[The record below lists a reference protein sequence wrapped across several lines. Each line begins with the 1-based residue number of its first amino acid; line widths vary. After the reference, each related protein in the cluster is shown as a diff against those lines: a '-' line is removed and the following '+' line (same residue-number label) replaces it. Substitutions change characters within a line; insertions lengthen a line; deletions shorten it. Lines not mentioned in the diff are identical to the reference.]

1 MEDKLIY
8 LDNNSTTPIDPR
20 VLEVMMP
27 YFTNQFGNA
36 SSSHLF
42 GLSIKKDVEDSRR
55 QVANLIGANS
65 SEIIFTSGA
74 TEAIN
79 LAIKGLAQAYSS
91 KGNHII
97 TVATEHKAI
106 LDTCG
111 YLESIGFEITYLPVE
126 EDGLLDL
133 NLLKDSIR
141 TDTILVSV
149 MHVNNE
155 TGVIQPIKEIA
166 QLVHEKGA
174 IFMSDC
180 TQSAG
185 KIKVDVQDLGID
197 ALCLSAH
204 KMYGPK
210 GIGALYLNK
219 KLKKIPSQIHG
230 GGQESNFRSG
240 TLNVPGIVGL
250 GMACRLARLGM
261 TLNETK
267 ITELRDYLETELLKI
282 KGSKVNGSKSQRIY
296 NTSNI
301 FFPNV
306 NANILIDKLENIA
319 VSNGSACSS
328 EIFQASHVLVSM
340 GLSDEEAFSCIR
352 VSLNKNNTEKEVIN
366 FLKKLKRIIN
376 A

>member
-1 MEDKLIY
+1 MDNNLIY
-8 LDNNSTTPIDPR
+8 FDNNSTTPIDPR
-20 VLEVMMP
+20 VLESMMP
-27 YFTNQFGNA
+27 YLTNQFGNA
-36 SSSHLF
+36 SSSHRF
-42 GLSIKKDVEDSRR
+42 GVSIKKSVEDARN
-55 QVANLIGANS
+55 QVADLIGANS
-65 SEIIFTSGA
+65 NEIIFTSGA

-79 LAIKGLAQAYSS
+79 LALKGISQAYSNR
-91 KGNHII
+91 GNHIV
-97 TVATEHKAI
+97 TVSTEHKAV
-106 LDTCG
+106 LDTCE
-111 YLESIGFEITYLPVE
+111 YLETIGFEVTYLAVK

-133 NLLKDSIR
+133 DLVKDSIR
-141 TDTILVSV
+141 TDTLLVAV
-149 MHVNNE
+149 MQVNNE
-155 TGVIQPIKEIA
+155 TGVIQQIKEIA
-166 QLVHEKGA
+166 QLAHEKGA
-174 IFMSDC
+174 IFMCDC

-197 ALCLSAH
+197 VLCLSAH

-240 TLNVPGIVGL
+240 TLNVPGIIGL
-250 GMACRLARLGM
+250 GKACELAMMEM

-267 ITELRDYLETELLKI
+267 ITELRDYLETELLKF
-282 KGSKVNGSKSQRIY
+282 KGSKVNGNKNQRIY

-328 EIFQASHVLVSM
+328 EIFQPSHVLTSM
-340 GLSDEEAFSCIR
+340 GLNSDVAFNSIR
-352 VSLNKNNTEKEVIN
+352 FSFGKYNTKGELLDSIVILKNLILE
-366 FLKKLKRIIN
+366 
-376 A
+376 

>member
-8 LDNNSTTPIDPR
+8 FDNNSTTPIDPR

-42 GLSIKKDVEDSRR
+42 GLSIKKDVEVARR
-55 QVANLIGANS
+55 QVANLIGADS

-97 TVATEHKAI
+97 TVATEHKAV

-111 YLESIGFEITYLPVE
+111 YLESIGFEVTYLPVK

-141 TDTILVSV
+141 KDTILVSV

-155 TGVIQPIKEIA
+155 TGVIQPIKEIS

-174 IFMSDC
+174 IFISDC

-185 KIKVDVQDLGID
+185 KIKIDVQDLGID
-197 ALCLSAH
+197 ALCMSAH

-219 KLKKIPSQIHG
+219 KIKKIPSQIHG
-230 GGQESNFRSG
+230 GGQERNFRSG
-240 TLNVPGIVGL
+240 TLNVPGIVGF
-250 GMACRLARLGM
+250 GMACRLARLGL
-261 TLNETK
+261 TINETK

-282 KGSKVNGSKSQRIY
+282 KGSKVNGNKNQRIY

-352 VSLNKNNTEKEVIN
+352 VSLSKNNTEIEVIN
-366 FLKKLKRIIN
+366 FLEKLKRIIN

>member
-1 MEDKLIY
+1 LENKLIY
-8 LDNNSTTPIDPR
+8 LDNNSTTQIDPR

-42 GLSIKKDVEDSRR
+42 GISIKKDVEDARR

-79 LAIKGLAQAYSS
+79 LAIKGLSQAYSS

-97 TVATEHKAI
+97 TVATEHKAV

-111 YLESIGFEITYLPVE
+111 YLESIGFEVTYLAVK

-197 ALCLSAH
+197 VLCLSAH

-210 GIGALYLNK
+210 GIGALYISKN
-219 KLKKIPSQIHG
+219 LKRIPSQIHG
-230 GGQESNFRSG
+230 GGQENNFRSG
-240 TLNVPGIVGL
+240 TLNVPGIIGF
-250 GMACRLARLGM
+250 GMACRLARLGL
-261 TLNETK
+261 TFNETK
-267 ITELRDYLETELLKI
+267 TTELRDYLETELLKF
-282 KGSKVNGSKSQRIY
+282 KGSKVNGSKNQRIY

-319 VSNGSACSS
+319 ISNGSACSS
-328 EIFQASHVLVSM
+328 EIIQPSHVLSSM
-340 GLSDEEAFSCIR
+340 GFREEEAFNCFRI
-352 VSLNKNNTEKEVIN
+352 SLGKENTKQEILE
-366 FLKKLKRIIN
+366 FLKKLQSIMLV
-376 A
+376 

>member
-1 MEDKLIY
+1 LEDKLIY
-8 LDNNSTTPIDPR
+8 FDNNSTTPIDPR

-42 GLSIKKDVEDSRR
+42 GLSIKKDVEVARR
-55 QVANLIGANS
+55 QVANLIGADS

-97 TVATEHKAI
+97 TVATEHKAV

-111 YLESIGFEITYLPVE
+111 YLESIGFEVTYLPVK

-141 TDTILVSV
+141 KDTILVSV

-155 TGVIQPIKEIA
+155 TGVIQPIKEIS

-174 IFMSDC
+174 IFISDC

-185 KIKVDVQDLGID
+185 KIKIDVQDLGID
-197 ALCLSAH
+197 ALCMSAH

-219 KLKKIPSQIHG
+219 KIKKIPSQIHG
-230 GGQESNFRSG
+230 GGQERNFRSG
-240 TLNVPGIVGL
+240 TLNVPGIVGF
-250 GMACRLARLGM
+250 GMACRLARLGL
-261 TLNETK
+261 TINETK

-282 KGSKVNGSKSQRIY
+282 KGSKVNGNKNQRIY

-352 VSLNKNNTEKEVIN
+352 VSLSKNNTEIEVIN
-366 FLKKLKRIIN
+366 FLEKLKRIIN

>member
-1 MEDKLIY
+1 M
-8 LDNNSTTPIDPR
+8 DNNSTTPIDPR
-20 VLEVMMP
+20 VLECMMP
-27 YFTNQFGNA
+27 YLTNQFGNA
-36 SSSHLF
+36 SSSHHF
-42 GLSIKKDVEDSRR
+42 GVSIKKSVEEARR
-55 QVANLIGANS
+55 QVADLIGANS
-65 SEIIFTSGA
+65 SEIFFTSGA

-97 TVATEHKAI
+97 TVATEHKAV

-111 YLESIGFEITYLPVE
+111 YLESIGFEVTYLPVE

-155 TGVIQPIKEIA
+155 TGVIQSIKEIA

-210 GIGALYLNK
+210 GVGALYISKN
-219 KLKKIPSQIHG
+219 LKKIPSQIHG
-230 GGQESNFRSG
+230 GGQESNLRSG

-261 TLNETK
+261 ALNEAK
-267 ITELRDYLETELLKI
+267 ISELRDYFETELLKI
-282 KGSKVNGSKSQRIY
+282 KGSKVNGSKNQRIY

-301 FFPNV
+301 FLPNV

-319 VSNGSACSS
+319 ISNGSACSS
-328 EIFQASHVLVSM
+328 EIFQASHVLISL
-340 GLSDEEAFSCIR
+340 GLNEEAAFGSIR
-352 VSLNKNNTEKEVIN
+352 VSFGKYNTKGDVRKIISIIKKICLSMEV
-366 FLKKLKRIIN
+366 K
-376 A
+376 

>member
-1 MEDKLIY
+1 LIY

-42 GLSIKKDVEDSRR
+42 GLSIKKDVEVARR

-79 LAIKGLAQAYSS
+79 LAIKGLAQTYSN

-97 TVATEHKAI
+97 TVATEHKAV

-111 YLESIGFEITYLPVE
+111 YLESIGFEVTYLLVK

-166 QLVHEKGA
+166 KLVHEKGA
-174 IFMSDC
+174 IFISDC

-219 KLKKIPSQIHG
+219 NLKRIPSQIHG
-230 GGQESNFRSG
+230 GGQEQNLRSG
-240 TLNVPGIVGL
+240 TLNVPGIVGF
-250 GMACRLARLGM
+250 GMSCRLARLGM

-267 ITELRDYLETELLKI
+267 ITELRDYLETELLKF
-282 KGSKVNGSKSQRIY
+282 KGSKVNGCKVQRIY

-306 NANILIDKLENIA
+306 NANILIDKLENIII
-319 VSNGSACSS
+319 SNGSACSS
-328 EIFQASHVLVSM
+328 SIFEPSHVLNSM
-340 GLSDEEAFSCIR
+340 GLSYEEAICSIR
-352 VSLNKNNTEKEVIN
+352 ISLGKNNSKEEIDV
-366 FLKKLKRIIN
+366 FMVELLKYL
-376 A
+376 ASSDYA

>member
-1 MEDKLIY
+1 LDNNLIY
-8 LDNNSTTPIDPR
+8 FDNNSTTPIDPR
-20 VLEVMMP
+20 VLESMMP
-27 YFTNQFGNA
+27 YLTNQFGNA
-36 SSSHLF
+36 SSSHRF
-42 GLSIKKDVEDSRR
+42 GVSIKKSVEDARN
-55 QVANLIGANS
+55 QVADLIGANS
-65 SEIIFTSGA
+65 NEIIFTSGA

-79 LAIKGLAQAYSS
+79 LALKGISQAYSNR
-91 KGNHII
+91 GNHIV
-97 TVATEHKAI
+97 TVSTEHKAV
-106 LDTCG
+106 LDTCE
-111 YLESIGFEITYLPVE
+111 YLETIGFEVTYLAVK

-133 NLLKDSIR
+133 DLVKDSIR
-141 TDTILVSV
+141 TDTLLVAV
-149 MHVNNE
+149 MQVNNE
-155 TGVIQPIKEIA
+155 TGVIQQIKEIA
-166 QLVHEKGA
+166 QLAHEKGA
-174 IFMSDC
+174 IFMCDC

-197 ALCLSAH
+197 VLCLSAH

-240 TLNVPGIVGL
+240 TLNVPGIIGL
-250 GMACRLARLGM
+250 GKACELAMMEM

-267 ITELRDYLETELLKI
+267 ITELRDYLETELLKF
-282 KGSKVNGSKSQRIY
+282 KGSKVNGNKNQRIY

-328 EIFQASHVLVSM
+328 EIFQPSHVLTSM
-340 GLSDEEAFSCIR
+340 GLNSDVAFNSIR
-352 VSLNKNNTEKEVIN
+352 FSFGKYNTKGELLDSIVILKNLILE
-366 FLKKLKRIIN
+366 
-376 A
+376 